1 MCSPVERRRILE
13 DLAHVRGV
21 HRSVVTL
28 EERLTSVWETP
39 KTLRGWFA
47 TVLLPKLTTSS
58 RRQC

>member
-28 EERLTSVWETP
+28 EERLTSLWKPEDPARIVCHRSVAEAYN
-39 KTLRGWFA
+39 L
-47 TVLLPKLTTSS
+47 
-58 RRQC
+58 